1 MTEKIKTALVEWAEL
16 VIKDQALWENDEVH
30 LAIQKLYE
38 ISVCQKFLNQ
48 GSSSSERWKR
58 QQEELS
64 SILNSMTSPV
74 PEILEKK
81 EDLEV
86 PPMMETI
93 KNMVTEMPEP
103 ESYERLFET
112 VEESPVFIP
121 KPSNESVKEGSKH
134 QPTGETEERKNLN
147 DHFAKSLTIDLN
159 DRLSFIKHLFEENTS
174 AYESVI
180 SQVITFSQ
188 WKEVEVFIESK
199 VKIEYPHW
207 ENKKPIEERFLAIL
221 KKNFKG

>member
-1 MTEKIKTALVEWAEL
+1 MCP
-16 VIKDQALWENDEVH
+16 IKDLIH
-30 LAIQKLYE
+30 IQHA
-38 ISVCQKFLNQ
+38 
-48 GSSSSERWKR
+48 
-58 QQEELS
+58 QQL
-64 SILNSMTSPV
+64 
-74 PEILEKK
+74 
-81 EDLEV
+81 
-86 PPMMETI
+86 
-93 KNMVTEMPEP
+93 
-103 ESYERLFET
+103 
-112 VEESPVFIP
+112 
-121 KPSNESVKEGSKH
+121 
-134 QPTGETEERKNLN
+134 NLN

>member
-64 SILNSMTSPV
+64 SILNSMTPPV

-93 KNMVTEMPEP
+93 KNMVIEMPDPNEFDP
-103 ESYERLFET
+103 LFDTPNEA
-112 VEESPVFIP
+112 PVFFE
-121 KPSNESVKEGSKH
+121 KVELDSDKKSVSVSSDSSTKK
-134 QPTGETEERKNLN
+134 KNLN
-147 DHFAKSLTIDLN
+147 DQFAKIVSIDLN
-159 DRLSFIKHLFEENTS
+159 DRIAFVKYLFEENAS
-174 AYESVI
+174 DYERVLSQI
-180 SQVITFSQ
+180 STYETWEEVQNFIYHQVKS
-188 WKEVEVFIESK
+188 
-199 VKIEYPHW
+199 EYTHW
-207 ENKKPIEERFLAIL
+207 EEKPELEARFFAVLQ
-221 KKNFKG
+221 KHYEQ

>member
-64 SILNSMTSPV
+64 SILNSMTPPV

-134 QPTGETEERKNLN
+134 QPIGEPEERKNLN

>member
-48 GSSSSERWKR
+48 GSSSSERLKR

-207 ENKKPIEERFLAIL
+207 ENKKLIEERFLGIL

>member
-64 SILNSMTSPV
+64 SILNSMTPPV

-121 KPSNESVKEGSKH
+121 KAF
-134 QPTGETEERKNLN
+134 QRICERGK
-147 DHFAKSLTIDLN
+147 
-159 DRLSFIKHLFEENTS
+159 
-174 AYESVI
+174 
-180 SQVITFSQ
+180 
-188 WKEVEVFIESK
+188 
-199 VKIEYPHW
+199 
-207 ENKKPIEERFLAIL
+207 
-221 KKNFKG
+221 